1 MVTLRY
7 FQCRGRAQPIRHALH
22 DAQVAFQDV
31 QLSLAEWPQ
40 HRKNPEFAGAY
51 LGLPT
56 LTWDDVTVTETLP
69 IASFVAK
76 RLGEYR
82 ELTDA
87 EIAFREAVCSNCYLE
102 ICLRVGE
109 LIWSSAIHTATPP
122 AKVASVFAPRMLS
135 KLEGVD
141 HQLDD
146 RRWLCGA
153 APGIADWFAT
163 EAYDVMRVLV
173 GSERYAALA
182 RRLPKLDAHAERLR
196 ERSQSIA
203 RPASFTSRPDEAAA
217 LTELRALELEL

>member
-22 DAQVAFQDV
+22 DAKVAFEDI
-31 QLSLAEWPQ
+31 QLSLAEWPE
-40 HRKNPEFAGAY
+40 HRENPAFAGAY

-56 LTWDDVTVTETLP
+56 LTWDDDTVTETLP

-87 EIAFREAVCSNCYLE
+87 EIAYREAVCSNCYIEL
-102 ICLRVGE
+102 CLRLGE
-109 LIWSSAIHTATPP
+109 LIWSSAIHPNTANV
-122 AKVASVFAPRMLS
+122 VAVFAPRMLS

-141 HQLDD
+141 RQLEQ

-153 APGIADWFAT
+153 EPGVADWFAA
-163 EAYDVMRVLV
+163 EGYDAMRDLV
-173 GSERYAALA
+173 GPERWAALA
-182 RRLPKLDAHAERLR
+182 RRVPKLDAHAERLR
-196 ERSQSIA
+196 ERVQSIT

-217 LTELRALELEL
+217 LTELRALALEL